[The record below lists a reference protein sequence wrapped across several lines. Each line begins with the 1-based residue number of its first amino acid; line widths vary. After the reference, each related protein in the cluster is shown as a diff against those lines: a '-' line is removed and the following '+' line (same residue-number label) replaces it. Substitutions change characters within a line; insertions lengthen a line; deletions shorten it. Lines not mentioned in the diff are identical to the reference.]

1 MINWVKKL
9 FTKAQ
14 AEIKIISNKDIK
26 RHKPEYVFLKR
37 KGKLTKFK
45 VTTNS
50 AGIATLIEVK

>member
-1 MINWVKKL
+1 MINWVKKI
-9 FTKAQ
+9 FKKAQ

-26 RHKPEYVFLKR
+26 KQKPKYVYIK
-37 KGKLTKFK
+37 KKNKLTKFK

>member
-1 MINWVKKL
+1 MGFLSKIFK
-9 FTKAQ
+9 KAQ
-14 AEIKIISNKDIK
+14 VEIKMISNKDIK
-26 RHKPEYVFLKR
+26 KNKPKHVFLKR